1 MKFKANSLKVKLII
15 LVVGLMAV
23 IMGLSW
29 GYAYWDHY
37 KEAIGAE
44 RDKASRI
51 ASLLSGLSG
60 YALLSLDYSLLD
72 PIIAKTVAQEDILS
86 VRITDKEGKTLRE
99 SKKDKA
105 GDRSLEVKEPIKLGE
120 ELLGSVIVGFSMER
134 THAQL
139 IKGIRV
145 TLIEV
150 VIGLIISSALLIYL
164 LNRIVVNPIE
174 QISNSMKEIEKGN
187 LTTDI
192 PLDFSD
198 EIRKLAQSL
207 NAVVKGLKNTVT
219 QTVSAAYSVSVSADR
234 VTKNSGQ
241 IADSAQK
248 EVSAVEET
256 TASTEEMAASIS
268 QVAKNAE
275 ALAANVEET
284 SATIGEMAASIE
296 QVGKTAD
303 VMAASVEQTS
313 ATIEQMLLSMEHSSR
328 NTASMTEAVSETSMT
343 VENLLSSVEQ
353 IARSTESLKHMVAET
368 SSTIEEMMRT
378 VREVAGR
385 IESANLLG
393 KNAFRDAEEGGKA
406 IFQSIES
413 LQNIGKTTEK
423 TMSLI
428 QNLDRRSEEIGT
440 IVEVIDEIADQ
451 TNLLALNAA
460 IEAARA
466 GDAGRG
472 FAVVAEEIRKLAE
485 RSMEATKEIGTV
497 IKQVQ
502 SETATAVKAT
512 EETYREGKG
521 GIALAASSRD
531 AFSSIITTVKDT
543 SDIMGEIARSAS
555 ELSKATEQVMRYIV
569 DMNSSSEE
577 VAGVVKAQANGTGAI
592 RNLIDG
598 MNRQVKEVN
607 IATKEQAIGGKQI
620 RDTIER
626 MKAAVHE
633 VGTAV
638 KEQVTGVKQIVQAA
652 ESMNTMTQDVA
663 NATSEQKSGGETIV
677 RAMEG
682 MSSIASENLRLSAD
696 MKSVAENTLYQ
707 VENLQFVI
715 SNFRTHTNGDRRCW
729 DIAKCPETSRVKC
742 PAFMAEEDRC
752 WLITGTWCKGAKQG
766 DVKDKLRHCMTCEA
780 FRVLQGLTVS

>member
-1 MKFKANSLKVKLII
+1 MKFNANSLKVKLVL
-15 LVVGLMAV
+15 LVVGLMAL
-23 IMGLSW
+23 ILSLSW

-37 KEAIGAE
+37 NEAISSE
-44 RDKASRI
+44 KDKATRI
-51 ASLLSGLSG
+51 ASLLGGLSG

-72 PIIAKTVAQEDILS
+72 PIIAKTVAQADIIS

-99 SKKDKA
+99 SKKDMKSE
-105 GDRSLEVKEPIKLGE
+105 RSLEIKEPVKLGE
-120 ELLGSVIVGFSMER
+120 ELLGNVIVGYSMER

-139 IKGIRV
+139 LKGIKFTV
-145 TLIEV
+145 IQI
-150 VIGLIISSALLIYL
+150 VIGLVFSSALLIVF
-164 LNRIVVNPIE
+164 LNRLVVRPIDK
-174 QISNSMKEIEKGN
+174 INNSMKEIEKGN

-192 PLDFSD
+192 PADFSD
-198 EIRKLAQSL
+198 EVKKLAHGLTS
-207 NAVVKGLKNTVT
+207 VVKSLRDTVK
-219 QTVSAAYSVSVSADR
+219 QTLSAAYSVSLSADS
-234 VTKNSGQ
+234 VTKNSAQ
-241 IADSAQK
+241 IAESAQK

-256 TASTEEMAASIS
+256 TASAEEMAASIS
-268 QVAKNAE
+268 QVAKSAE

-284 SATIGEMAASIE
+284 SATLNEMAASIE

-313 ATIEQMLLSMEHSSR
+313 ATIEQMIVSIEQSSR
-328 NTASMTEAVSETSMT
+328 NTSSMTEAVSETSMT

-353 IARSTESLKHMVAET
+353 IAKNTESLKHMVGET
-368 SSTIEEMMRT
+368 SSTMEEMMRT
-378 VREVAGR
+378 VQEVARR
-385 IESANLLG
+385 IESANKLG

-406 IFQSIES
+406 IYQSIES
-413 LQNIGKTTEK
+413 LQNIGVTTEK

-428 QNLDRRSEEIGT
+428 HNLAKRSGEIGT

-485 RSMEATKEIGTV
+485 RSMEATKEIGAV

-502 SETATAVKAT
+502 EETSTAVKAT

-521 GIALAASSRD
+521 GMALAGSSRD
-531 AFSSIITTVKDT
+531 AFSSIMTTVKDT
-543 SDIMGEIARSAS
+543 SDIMEEIARSAA
-555 ELSKATEQVMRYIV
+555 ELSKATEQVMKYVV
-569 DMNSSSEE
+569 DMNVSSEE
-577 VAGVVKAQANGTGAI
+577 VATAVNAQANSTGTI
-592 RNLIDG
+592 RSLING
-598 MNRQVKEVN
+598 MNKQVKEVN

-626 MKAAVHE
+626 MKASVHE

-638 KEQVTGVKQIVQAA
+638 KEQVSGVKQVVGAA

-682 MSSIASENLRLSAD
+682 MGGIASENLRLSSD
-696 MKSVAENTLYQ
+696 MKTTADRTLFQ

-715 SNFRTHTNGDRRCW
+715 SSFRTHSNGNGRCW
-729 DIAKCPETSRVKC
+729 EIAKCPESTRANC
-742 PAFMAEEDRC
+742 PAYGAEEERC
-752 WLITGTWCKGAKQG
+752 WLIAGTWCKGALQG
-766 DVKDKLRHCMTCEA
+766 NARDKIRHCMTCDA
-780 FRVLQGLTVS
+780 FRVIQGLTV